1 MTSFTLSK
9 LRIPYVTHYK
19 RLTRLPLALEITL
32 ILVVKVALLFV
43 LWKLCFSQ
51 PQVKK
56 MRMPTNQVE
65 QHLLGSPSSVIKPV
79 PSTLPS
85 VITSEASHD
94 SN

>member
-1 MTSFTLSK
+1 MTSFTLPK
-9 LRIPYVTHYK
+9 LRVPHIKHYK
-19 RLTRLPLALEITL
+19 RLTRLPLALEIAL
-32 ILVVKVALLFV
+32 ILVVKIALLFV

-56 MRMPTNQVE
+56 MRMPTNLVE
-65 QHLLGSPSSVIKPV
+65 QHFLSPSSPAIKPAS
-79 PSTLPS
+79 STRPS